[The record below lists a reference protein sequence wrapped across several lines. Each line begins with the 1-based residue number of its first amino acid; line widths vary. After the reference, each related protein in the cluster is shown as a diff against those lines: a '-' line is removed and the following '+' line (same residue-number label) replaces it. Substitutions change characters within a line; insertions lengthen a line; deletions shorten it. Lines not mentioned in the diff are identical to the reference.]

1 MNLTLMSSLVRSLT
15 VLTKFTASL
24 RGGITLEKV
33 MFDVHC
39 KYCGEPWDND
49 EFHGCVEDKHFDS
62 YQKAVKAFISF
73 GCGFREHTKCSAEMV
88 DENAASYAQAS
99 QILSDH
105 PDDWIM

>member
-1 MNLTLMSSLVRSLT
+1 MRSLT
-15 VLTKFTASL
+15 VLTKFTGAL
-24 RGGITLEKV
+24 RGSITLEKV

-49 EFHGCVEDKHFDS
+49 FFHDCVEDKHFDS
-62 YQKAVKAFISF
+62 YQKAVKAFTSY

-88 DENAASYAQAS
+88 DENASLHAQAS

>member
-1 MNLTLMSSLVRSLT
+1 MSSLARSLT
-15 VLTKFTASL
+15 VLTKFTGAL
-24 RGGITLEKV
+24 RGSITLEKL

-49 EFHGCVEDKHFDS
+49 FFHDS
-62 YQKAVKAFISF
+62 YQKAVKAFTTY

-88 DENAASYAQAS
+88 DENASLHAQVS